1 MKGVKLISPHIHYTL
16 SPHFFHTIFSIKW
29 ILLFFGE
36 RAPSFFIK
44 VKLKWKNKIMESS
57 GCIFSCIEKNFFLAV
72 ILFDFER
79 GKKRVIVLAQKK
91 EWTSI
96 KFVWLS
102 E

>member
-1 MKGVKLISPHIHYTL
+1 
-16 SPHFFHTIFSIKW
+16 
-29 ILLFFGE
+29 
-36 RAPSFFIK
+36 
-44 VKLKWKNKIMESS
+44 MESS